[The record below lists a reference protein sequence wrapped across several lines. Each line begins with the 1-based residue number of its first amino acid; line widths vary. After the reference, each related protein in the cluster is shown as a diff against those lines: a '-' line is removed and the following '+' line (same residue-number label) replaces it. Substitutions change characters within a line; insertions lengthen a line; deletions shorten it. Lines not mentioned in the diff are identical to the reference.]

1 MIETTVLNY
10 LKSALDDVTV
20 LMELPEVP
28 SADYPS
34 FPEKLVVVELVGR
47 RVTDRLQRASIALQ
61 SYGTTLY
68 NAALLDEQVR
78 AAMDAIPGSTDVAG
92 AHLASNYNFTDPE
105 TKRYRYQ
112 SVFEL
117 YFV

>member
-1 MIETTVLNY
+1 MIEVTVLNY
-10 LKSALDDVTV
+10 LKSVLTGVTV

-28 SADYPS
+28 SADYPT
-34 FPEKLVVVELVGR
+34 FPEKLVVIELIGR
-47 RVTDRLQRASIALQ
+47 SVTDRIQDASIALQ
-61 SYGTTLY
+61 SYGTSLY
-68 NAALLDEQVR
+68 NAAALDEQVR

-112 SVFEL
+112 SVYEL